1 MKPIFKFFVFLFL
14 VSATLPLSNCVY
26 KNAMDIYPT
35 DTSGCKTANMSY
47 KNDIEPIIR
56 ENHCYTCHG
65 IDSNATGNGIIL
77 EGYSNLLKN
86 GVPNDFIY
94 RDITAPDGTINHMP
108 GGYPDVDPCE
118 ILKIKAWLD
127 QGYKNN

>member
-1 MKPIFKFFVFLFL
+1 MSIIFLSLWL
-14 VSATLPLSNCVY
+14 VILSLSNCTY
-26 KNAMDIYPT
+26 KNATDVYPI

-47 KNDIEPIIR
+47 TNDIEPIIR

-65 IDSNATGNGIIL
+65 TDSNSTGNGIVL
-77 EGYSNLLKN
+77 EGYANLLKN
-86 GVPNDFIY
+86 GVPDDIIY

-108 GGYPDVDPCE
+108 GGYPDVSPCE

-127 QGYKNN
+127 QGYKDN